1 MSNLSNKF
9 FKAQS
14 WLNISPT
21 KNGLMPE
28 DLESSL
34 QASLDLEFPED
45 SQSKNCTFE
54 PQGFLVPGWKGEG
67 LFSKPGFVVKKAHKQ
82 LISDAKSQFKEIIN
96 RNITQHKII
105 YNEFSIYLKAK
116 KIEGYPI
123 DSPIKFSNY
132 VTKSKEYDEV
142 INDFI
147 DLYCFRSV
155 TVYLYK
161 ARFLLTLANRM
172 EISFDKID
180 LHNPNSIL
188 SRIFKTGSSSELKC
202 ESFKI
207 HQFSWYR
214 PSHHISESIK
224 DIKSCLSHISTT
236 EMLKLATYDLSSLE
250 YSHSYSHKSFG
261 LLINKLIVQF
271 PKWLKNT
278 KTDKA
283 YSVQGL
289 LNGKSSERVSAL
301 TTKFT
306 GNNLS
311 SLSLS
316 HWMAQENNVLQ
327 HWDEIICPE
336 FKGDEFFQGKYAQIC
351 QEIQFLTFLVDLA
364 TYQGH
369 DLLGL
374 ICKVMNDKYT
384 RSTSNDAG
392 QMSIFGSSDI
402 KTSHQTYDR
411 VILNLTQLPK
421 KNPHHYL
428 MGQVSNELKDLNQD
442 GYLYVFTNQK
452 FFVPSH
458 SDKVEQFLKDVK
470 IEALFNLDEL
480 NGRGEIASFLYVFKK
495 RKQYSQPAFLTPIAS
510 SDKEACLSFSWSG
523 NLERFNKFETF
534 VDELQ
539 IFMDS
544 KASASTPV
552 YQAEPCDSLSFDFH
566 QDAILDGLLLSST
579 SKDSSNITHPSFF
592 RNLTKSCVPF
602 DSFFQI
608 ESFSSEQAQSKKN
621 SLTSDLLGISV
632 KHEERF
638 PLLLIVDYT
647 NQKNI
652 TLELTSADVYQ
663 AKLEEYGMAY
673 FQYFGLIPKRNDINL
688 NVFREYFNTQLGRQ
702 IIQLFL
708 NGGDTKVKAKLR
720 SLLIPKFFLDNNQ
733 MPKHILDSF
742 SIFNNT
748 SSEILNSHPQE
759 LSDSFNNS
767 AQFLEATE
775 KKYPWHTL
783 GMISHFKLS
792 LFSALEILDQTPTEI
807 FKNPIIIEQL
817 VKTSSN
823 SIYPKNADIFVRMPL
838 KDPAHIHLPLTNI
851 ELGVEGDNNFVELL
865 SGDIV
870 IIQLYTSSNLAQ
882 FIKFILSSALG
893 MGISTILQNLKV
905 PSAENIDMILSNHTS
920 LKDTLDELSDKCSK
934 RILTILTSNINS

>member
-1 MSNLSNKF
+1 MSTKY

-14 WLNISPT
+14 WLNSTPSR
-21 KNGLMPE
+21 NGLRPE
-28 DLESSL
+28 DLENTL
-34 QASLDLEFPED
+34 QGSLDLELPMEA
-45 SQSKNCTFE
+45 SAKNYVFK
-54 PQGFLVPGWKGEG
+54 PQNFLVPGWSGEG
-67 LFSKPGFVVKKAHKQ
+67 LFSKPGFVVKKAHKH

-96 RNITQHKII
+96 RNISQHKII
-105 YNEFSIYLKAK
+105 YNEFSIFLEAR

-132 VTKSKEYDEV
+132 ISSAKEFDEV
-142 INDFI
+142 VTEFI

-155 TVYLYK
+155 IVYLYK
-161 ARFLLTLANRM
+161 ARFLLVLAKRM

-214 PSHHISESIK
+214 PSHFVSESIRE
-224 DIKSCLSHISTT
+224 IKECLTLISTT
-236 EMLKLATYDLSSLE
+236 EMIKLATYDLSKLE

-261 LLINKLIVQF
+261 LLINKLLIHF
-271 PKWLKNT
+271 PKWLENSKSE
-278 KTDKA
+278 KA
-283 YSVQGL
+283 YPLYGL

-301 TTKFT
+301 TTKFA

-316 HWMAQENNVLQ
+316 HWMAQENNVIQ
-327 HWDEIICPE
+327 NWSEVICPE
-336 FKGDEFFQGKYAQIC
+336 FKGDEFFQGKFTQIC

-374 ICKVMNDKYT
+374 ICKIMNDKFT
-384 RSTSNDAG
+384 KSNSNDAG

-402 KTSHQTYDR
+402 KTTRTTYDR
-411 VILNLTQLPK
+411 VVLNLTDLPK
-421 KNPHHYL
+421 KNPHHFL
-428 MGQVSNELKDLNQD
+428 MGKVSNELKDLNRD
-442 GYLYVFTNQK
+442 GYLFVFTNQK

-458 SDKVEQFLKDVK
+458 NDKVEQFLKDVR
-470 IEALFNLDEL
+470 IEAMFNLDQL

-495 RKQYSQPAFLTPIAS
+495 RKQFTQPAFLTPIAS
-510 SDKEACLSFSWSG
+510 SEKEACLSFNWSG
-523 NLERFNKFETF
+523 NLEIFNKFETF
-534 VDELQ
+534 VDEFQ
-539 IFMDS
+539 NFMDTKS
-544 KASASTPV
+544 CAATPV
-552 YQAEPCDSLSFDFH
+552 YQAEPCANLSFDFH

-579 SKDSSNITHPSFF
+579 SKDSSSITHPSFF
-592 RNLTKSCVPF
+592 KNLTKSCVPL

-608 ESFSSEQAQSKKN
+608 ESFASEQAQSKKGN
-621 SLTSDLLGISV
+621 LTSDLLGITIR
-632 KHEERF
+632 KEERF
-638 PLLLIVDYT
+638 PLLLIVNYT
-647 NQKNI
+647 NPKDI

-708 NGGDTKVKAKLR
+708 NGGDTKIKSKLR
-720 SLLIPKFFLDNNQ
+720 SLLVPKFFLENNHI
-733 MPKHILDSF
+733 PTHILDAF
-742 SIFNNT
+742 KVFNNS
-748 SSEILNSHPQE
+748 SSEILNSHPIE
-759 LSDSFNNS
+759 LTGAFDQSVN
-767 AQFLEATE
+767 FLNTTE
-775 KKYPWHTL
+775 QKYPWHTL

-792 LFSALEILDQTPTEI
+792 LTRALEKLDHTPTEI
-807 FKNPIIIEQL
+807 FKNPVIVEQL
-817 VKTSSN
+817 VSTSSQ
-823 SIYPKNADIFVRMPL
+823 SIYPKSADIFVRMPL
-838 KDPAHIHLPLTNI
+838 KNPAHIHLPLTQ
-851 ELGVEGDNNFVELL
+851 VEIGTEGENHYVELL
-865 SGDIV
+865 SGESI

-893 MGISTILQNLKV
+893 MEISSILQNMKV
-905 PSAENIDMILSNHTS
+905 PSATNIDMILSNHSS
-920 LKDTLDELSDKCSK
+920 LKDALIDLQERCSK
-934 RILTILTSNINS
+934 RILSILTTNINS